1 MKNSILLQPVISE
14 KSYILA
20 NSQNKYVF
28 LVDPKSEKIEIAK
41 EVEKKHKVKVLA
53 VNIITRPGK
62 MRKNWSLNKSY
73 RNEDMKKAIVTL
85 KKGDKIE
92 EFLNI

>member
-1 MKNSILLQPVISE
+1 MKSSILLQPVISE